1 MIRVSMVRTDSPVHR
16 ETGPDGW
23 AALSVLPAT
32 DTTSARDR
40 GPVAATK
47 GGDPVRTGSFNSGF
61 VPVLAVTAL
70 EKFEA
75 GRARTTTSAI
85 ASVVE

>member
-1 MIRVSMVRTDSPVHR
+1 MIPGSMVRTDSRRFSGAGPV
-16 ETGPDGW
+16 GW

-32 DTTSARDR
+32 DATPARDR
-40 GPVAATK
+40 GPAAATK
-47 GGDPVRTGSFNSGF
+47 GGDPVRTGSFNSGS

-75 GRARTTTSAI
+75 GRVRTTTQAI

>member
-1 MIRVSMVRTDSPVHR
+1 M
-16 ETGPDGW
+16 
-23 AALSVLPAT
+23 
-32 DTTSARDR
+32 
-40 GPVAATK
+40 
-47 GGDPVRTGSFNSGF
+47 RTGSFNSGS

-75 GRARTTTSAI
+75 GRVRTTTQAI